1 MGGDACCLEV
11 SRITGQLHRGV
22 NIFDGDYPEGSE
34 PLLESVRRLQQL
46 FGRGA
51 NPVTL
56 CQIYPADHAK
66 NSAGERHRV
75 RQAPPSGAASRS
87 AQSPQR
93 SVREKR
99 VGIGGLLRRLRE
111 VPGGSTLMA
120 ATRLPRPSSSL
131 R

>member
-66 NSAGERHRV
+66 IPRASDIVFVRPRLRV
-75 RQAPPSGAASRS
+75 
-87 AQSPQR
+87 PQVVARNHR
-93 SVREKR
+93 SVRSER
-99 VGIGGLLRRLRE
+99 NV
-111 VPGGSTLMA
+111 
-120 ATRLPRPSSSL
+120 
-131 R
+131 